1 VPTVRFEPIATR
13 LAELASST
21 TLFPADVLD
30 RIGRGELED
39 GVDPRWTA
47 EVKDFMLHYK
57 SVVRGAYLLLGAPPF
72 EALGRLHDELEET
85 YQPGGPPRSPVY
97 DSYSVQHI
105 LGEVPQG
112 RARETPYTV
121 LARLTSSDPTRARLQ
136 ETAQALATSHL
147 DLYRVERA
155 TPGAGELT
163 PVRGGTAFS
172 VHVTGPFLKP
182 GDRILARVLAFGGR
196 QFIADSP
203 YLLEAP
209 ERDWLDYFERII
221 DESRHDESPPTVRDR
236 PSQRITLTPK
246 PPGRPRKKP
255 KGDAAR
261 GTPHELVTLHLR
273 HGKSDRYWLDYIVA
287 GYAGERNGIVCLAGV
302 PDRPESLP
310 QGDHGR

>member
-1 VPTVRFEPIATR
+1 MATVRFEPIATR

-30 RIGRGELED
+30 RIRRGELED
-39 GVDPRWTA
+39 GVDPQWTA

-57 SVVRGAYLLLGAPPF
+57 SVVRSAFLLLGAPPF
-72 EALGRLHDELEET
+72 ERLGRLHDELEET

-97 DSYSVQHI
+97 DSYSVQHV

-112 RARETPYTV
+112 LARETPYTV
-121 LARLTSSDPTRARLQ
+121 LAKLTSTDPTRARLH
-136 ETAQALATSHL
+136 EAALALAASHL

-155 TPGAGELT
+155 TTSTGELT
-163 PVRGGTAFS
+163 PVRGGPTFA
-172 VHVTGPFLKP
+172 VHLTGPFLRD

-203 YLLEAP
+203 YLVEAS
-209 ERDWLDYFERII
+209 ERDWLDYFERIT
-221 DESRHDESPPTVRDR
+221 DEVCQDESPPTVRER
-236 PSQRITLTPK
+236 PSQRITLPPK
-246 PPGRPRKKP
+246 PSARRRKKQKLDEAP
-255 KGDAAR
+255 N
-261 GTPHELVTLHLR
+261 TPHELGTLHLR

-287 GYAGERNGIVCLAGV
+287 AYAGERNGIVRLAGV

-310 QGDHGR
+310 QGGHGP